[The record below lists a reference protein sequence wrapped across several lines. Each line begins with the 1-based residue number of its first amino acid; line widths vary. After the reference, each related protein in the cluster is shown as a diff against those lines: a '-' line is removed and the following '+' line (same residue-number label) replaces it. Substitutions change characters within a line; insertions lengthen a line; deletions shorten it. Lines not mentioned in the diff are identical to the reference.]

1 MTDLTIADAPAGA
14 GSIPKCD
21 SPSTAEAF
29 EGLIPDEFKSLVR
42 NIFGVRRGPIRY
54 TRGQT
59 IVVEGDASEYIY
71 LVISGVVRSRKSF
84 QDGTRSILAFYLPTE
99 FFGLTDRP
107 THLLSVEAVAD
118 ANILFFKRS
127 ALASMAEHDT
137 RIANFLM
144 TTTLAELLRS
154 QEHSLRISKD
164 AKSRV
169 ASFLIEISKRMQT
182 QSCLD
187 LPMSHGDI
195 ADHLGI
201 TIETV
206 SRVITQ
212 MEDERLIARGPYRSL
227 MLRDRRALARLAK

>member
-1 MTDLTIADAPAGA
+1 MTDFTNAEA
-14 GSIPKCD
+14 GSIPKCA

-29 EGLIPDEFKSLVR
+29 EGLMPDEFKSLAR

-59 IVVEGDASEYIY
+59 IVFEGDASEYIY
-71 LVISGVVRSRKSF
+71 LVISGVVGSLKSF
-84 QDGTRSILAFYLPTE
+84 QDGTRSILAFYLTTE

-107 THLLSVEAVAD
+107 THLFSVEAVAD

-127 ALASMAEHDT
+127 ALASMAKDDT

-154 QEHSLRISKD
+154 QEHSLRISRD

-169 ASFLIEISKRMQT
+169 ASFLIDLSKRMGT
-182 QSCLD
+182 RTWLD
-187 LPMSHGDI
+187 LPMTKGDI

-212 MEDERLIARGPYRSL
+212 MENEGLIARDSHRNL
-227 MLRDRRALARLAK
+227 ILKDRRALARLAK